1 MFRKTNELKEITK
14 KIKVFLVFV
23 IALFLIALTLNN
35 FRHSCTK
42 LVTIM
47 EIDGKAIKTI
57 KANSSS
63 INVSLFSPK
72 ISLKEIETGSNYMSQ
87 NVSYKIYEGCL
98 K

>member
-1 MFRKTNELKEITK
+1 MFRETNELKKTTK
-14 KIKVFLVFV
+14 KLKILLGFV
-23 IALFLIALTLNN
+23 LALFVVALTLNN

-42 LVTIM
+42 LVTII

-63 INVSLFSPK
+63 IDVSLFEPK
-72 ISLKEIETGSNYMSQ
+72 ISLKDIETGSDYIFQ
-87 NVSYKIYEGCL
+87 NVSYKISEGCL

>member
-1 MFRKTNELKEITK
+1 MFRETNELKGTTK
-14 KIKVFLVFV
+14 KLQILLCFV
-23 IALFLIALTLNN
+23 LTLFAVALTLNN

-72 ISLKEIETGSNYMSQ
+72 ISLKDIETGSDYVFQ
-87 NVSYKIYEGCL
+87 NISYKISEGCL